1 MRDVAII
8 GVGMIPFGRRDEDS
22 LMDMLAYA
30 SLKALDDAGLGETE
44 RPVDAVYVGNMG
56 GGILQHQTAI
66 ASSLV
71 DRLSL
76 LPAAAETVENG
87 PASGGSA
94 VKNGLLAVASGYY
107 DTVLVVGGEKM
118 REVTGWRATDFVATM
133 THPQAEYPYGI
144 TLPGMAGMFT
154 RLYMEK
160 YGVTREHLVAVA
172 LKNQAIGA
180 LNPYAHVEMIL
191 SREGILDS
199 PHSVVNNPVIADPL
213 HLYDACPVSD
223 GAAALILCPL
233 EMVKKAD
240 KPPIMIAGFG
250 QATDTQTLQEREDPT
265 DLKAVTLAAQQA
277 FERAKLKPSDID
289 VAELHDAFTILEIA
303 ESEHVGFFKKGEGGK
318 AALAGKTRLGGQIPI
333 NMSGGLKARGHPV
346 GATGVAQ
353 IVDIVYQLRHELGKE
368 RQVKNAK
375 NGFTINFG
383 GFGNNVLAFILR
395 RVEQ

>member
-1 MRDVAII
+1 MRDVAIL

-22 LMDMLAYA
+22 LMEMLAYA
-30 SLKALDDAGLGETE
+30 SLNALDDAGLGDKN
-44 RPVDAVYVGNMG
+44 VDAVYVGNMG
-56 GGILQHQTAI
+56 GGIIQHQTAI

-76 LPAAAETVENG
+76 LPAAAETIENG

-107 DTVLVVGGEKM
+107 DYVLVVGGEKM
-118 REVTGWRATDFVATM
+118 REVTGWRATDFIATM
-133 THPQAEYPYGI
+133 THPEVEYPYGI

-160 YGVTREHLVAVA
+160 YGVTREQLVAVA
-172 LKNQAIGA
+172 LKNQAIGS
-180 LNPYAHVEMIL
+180 LNPYAHVEMVI
-191 SREGILDS
+191 SKEGIMDDPAS
-199 PHSVVNNPVIADPL
+199 IVNNPTIADPL

-223 GAAALILCPL
+223 GAAAVVLCPL
-233 EMVKKAD
+233 EVVKKLNKD
-240 KPPIMIAGFG
+240 PIVIKGFG

-265 DLKAVTLAAQQA
+265 DLKAVTLAAQKA
-277 FERAKLKPSDID
+277 FEMAKIKPSDIH

-333 NMSGGLKARGHPV
+333 NVSGGLKARGHPV

-353 IVDIVYQLRHELGKE
+353 VVDIVFQLRHELPKN
-368 RQVKNAK
+368 RQVKNAQ
-375 NGFTINFG
+375 NGLTVNFG
-383 GFGNNVLAFILR
+383 GFGNNVLAFVLR

>member
-8 GVGMIPFGRRDEDS
+8 GAGMIPFGRRDEDT
-22 LMDMLAYA
+22 LLDMLAYA
-30 SLKALDDAGLGETE
+30 SLKALDDAGLGDKT
-44 RPVDAVYVGNMG
+44 VDAAYVGNMG
-56 GGILQHQTAI
+56 SGMLQHQSSV

-76 LPAAAETVENG
+76 LPAAADTVENG

-133 THPQAEYPYGI
+133 THPEAEYPYGI

-160 YGVTREHLVAVA
+160 HGVTREHLVAISI
-172 LKNQAIGA
+172 KNQEMGT
-180 LNPYAHVEMIL
+180 LNPYAHVEMAL
-191 SREGILDS
+191 DREGIFES
-199 PHSVVNNPVIADPL
+199 SHAVVNNPVSADPL
-213 HLYDACPVSD
+213 HLYDLCPVSD
-223 GAAALILCPL
+223 GAAAIVICPL
-233 EMVKKAD
+233 EKVKKTT
-240 KPPIMIAGFG
+240 KPLVKIAGFG
-250 QATDTQTLQEREDPT
+250 QATDTHTLQERDDPT

-277 FERAKLKPSDID
+277 FEMAKLKPSDIH

-303 ESEHVGFFKKGEGGK
+303 ESEHIGFFKKGEGGK
-318 AALAGKTRLGGQIPI
+318 AAAAGKTRLGGQIPI
-333 NMSGGLKARGHPV
+333 NLSGGLKARGHPV

-353 IVDIVYQLRHELGKE
+353 VVDIVWQLRHELPKN
-368 RQVKNAK
+368 RQVQKAK
-375 NGFTINFG
+375 NGFTVNFG
-383 GFGNNVLAFILR
+383 GFGNNVLAFVLQ

>member
-8 GVGMIPFGRRDEDS
+8 GVGMIQFGRRDEDS

-30 SLKALDDAGLGETE
+30 SLKALDDAGLGDQG
-44 RPVDAVYVGNMG
+44 VDAVVVGNMG
-56 GGILQHQTAI
+56 AGMFQHQTAI

-76 LPAAAETVENG
+76 LPAAAEAVENG

-118 REVTGWRATDFVATM
+118 REVTGWRATDYVATM
-133 THPQAEYPYGI
+133 THPKAEYPYGI

-160 YGVTREHLVAVA
+160 YGVTREMLVAVA
-172 LKNQAIGA
+172 LKNQEMGTY
-180 LNPYAHVEMIL
+180 NPYAHVEMAITK
-191 SREGILDS
+191 EGIMDN
-199 PHSVVNNPVIADPL
+199 PAAVVNNPIVADPL

-223 GAAALILCPL
+223 GAAAIVIRPL
-233 EMVKKAD
+233 EMIKNPA
-240 KPPIMIAGFG
+240 KPPVVIAGFG

-265 DLKAVTLAAQQA
+265 DLKAVTMAAQQA
-277 FERAKLKPSDID
+277 FDRAKLKPSDIHI
-289 VAELHDAFTILEIA
+289 AELHDAFTILEIA

-318 AALAGKTRLGGQIPI
+318 AALAGKTRLGSAIPI
-333 NMSGGLKARGHPV
+333 NVSGGLKARGHPV

-353 IVDIVYQLRHELGKE
+353 IVDVVFQLRHELPKT
-368 RQVKNAK
+368 RQVKNAQ
-375 NGFTINFG
+375 NGLTLNFG
-383 GFGNNVLAFILR
+383 GFGNNVLAFVLR
-395 RVEQ
+395 RVEL

>member
-1 MRDVAII
+1 MRDVAVI

-22 LMDMLAYA
+22 LMDLLAYA
-30 SLKALDDAGLGETE
+30 SLKALDDAGLGDKS
-44 RPVDAVYVGNMG
+44 VDAVYVGNMG
-56 GGILQHQTAI
+56 GGMLQHQTAI

-133 THPQAEYPYGI
+133 THPLAEYIYGV

-160 YGVTREHLVAVA
+160 YGVTREMLVEIAI
-172 LKNQAIGA
+172 KNQLMGG
-180 LNPYAHVEMIL
+180 LNPYAHVEMAIT
-191 SREGILDS
+191 REGIYES
-199 PHSVVNNPVIADPL
+199 HHSIVNNPAVADPL

-223 GAAALILCPL
+223 GAAAVILCPL
-233 EMVKKAD
+233 DRVKKNGKA
-240 KPPIMIAGFG
+240 PILIAGFG
-250 QATDTQTLQEREDPT
+250 QATDTQTLQERDDPT
-265 DLKAVTLAAQQA
+265 DLKAVTLASQQA
-277 FERAKLKPSDID
+277 LERAKLKPSDIH

-303 ESEHVGFFKKGEGGK
+303 ESEHIGFFKKGEGGK
-318 AALAGKTRLGGQIPI
+318 AVLQGKTRLGGQIPI
-333 NMSGGLKARGHPV
+333 NISGGLKARGHPV

-353 IVDIVYQLRHELGKE
+353 IVEVVYQLRHELGKE
-368 RQVKNAK
+368 RQVKNAV
-375 NGFTINFG
+375 NGLTINFG
-383 GFGNNVLAFILR
+383 GFGNNVLVFVLR
-395 RVEQ
+395 RVDQ